1 MKASCL
7 IAIILSGIGFIA
19 GILLGLQAAS
29 QIRFMEILGA
39 ALAGLANAGCVWIG
53 FGIYRLIEQYIER
66 KKTLTRASKQQ

>member
-53 FGIYRLIEQYIER
+53 FGIYHLIEQRIKT
-66 KKTLTRASKQQ
+66 KKILTHVTKR